1 MKDGVMINAQ
11 AYHDTSLSNLLL
23 TEKCS
28 TGLSFGVFLF
38 FIKLVIQGKE
48 RPRIMDRK
56 NGSMEWVFLSS
67 ESFCQLQV
75 KLVTPGQKDKPQLSP
90 GIT

>member
-28 TGLSFGVFLF
+28 TGLSVNY
-38 FIKLVIQGKE
+38 KC
-48 RPRIMDRK
+48 RK
-56 NGSMEWVFLSS
+56 YSVAGLGYRGSSILSTVPTDLKNRYYLDT
-67 ESFCQLQV
+67 SFHD
-75 KLVTPGQKDKPQLSP
+75 KVTLD
-90 GIT
+90 THDTWYYMM

>member
-28 TGLSFGVFLF
+28 TGLSVNTIGQWILSF
-38 FIKLVIQGKE
+38 FKYVENIK
-48 RPRIMDRK
+48 P
-56 NGSMEWVFLSS
+56 
-67 ESFCQLQV
+67 
-75 KLVTPGQKDKPQLSP
+75 
-90 GIT
+90 

>member
-28 TGLSFGVFLF
+28 TGLSVNYKFKV
-38 FIKLVIQGKE
+38 
-48 RPRIMDRK
+48 
-56 NGSMEWVFLSS
+56 
-67 ESFCQLQV
+67 CC
-75 KLVTPGQKDKPQLSP
+75 P
-90 GIT
+90 GIMARARGLTES

>member
-28 TGLSFGVFLF
+28 TGLSVNYKFKVCCPGIMVFLF
-38 FIKLVIQGKE
+38 VLV
-48 RPRIMDRK
+48 RARD
-56 NGSMEWVFLSS
+56 
-67 ESFCQLQV
+67 
-75 KLVTPGQKDKPQLSP
+75 
-90 GIT
+90 ITNT

>member
-28 TGLSFGVFLF
+28 TGLSVNYKLKVIGERLHDNFLST
-38 FIKLVIQGKE
+38 GY
-48 RPRIMDRK
+48 
-56 NGSMEWVFLSS
+56 VFLSIVS
-67 ESFCQLQV
+67 
-75 KLVTPGQKDKPQLSP
+75 
-90 GIT
+90 

>member
-38 FIKLVIQGKE
+38 C
-48 RPRIMDRK
+48 P
-56 NGSMEWVFLSS
+56 
-67 ESFCQLQV
+67 
-75 KLVTPGQKDKPQLSP
+75 
-90 GIT
+90 

>member
-28 TGLSFGVFLF
+28 TGLSVGFA
-38 FIKLVIQGKE
+38 
-48 RPRIMDRK
+48 RA
-56 NGSMEWVFLSS
+56 
-67 ESFCQLQV
+67 
-75 KLVTPGQKDKPQLSP
+75 KPEEMKHEPQRYRV
-90 GIT
+90 

>member
-28 TGLSFGVFLF
+28 TGLSFGVFLYLTLSF
-38 FIKLVIQGKE
+38 
-48 RPRIMDRK
+48 RK
-56 NGSMEWVFLSS
+56 
-67 ESFCQLQV
+67 
-75 KLVTPGQKDKPQLSP
+75 VTRARETPKRVTQSGHETQK
-90 GIT
+90 

>member
-28 TGLSFGVFLF
+28 TGLSFLPFYGYPVDTPRRGKRKTHTYMKCDNKEFEVERQVSCF
-38 FIKLVIQGKE
+38 HVIQVKE
-48 RPRIMDRK
+48 
-56 NGSMEWVFLSS
+56 
-67 ESFCQLQV
+67 
-75 KLVTPGQKDKPQLSP
+75 T
-90 GIT
+90 

>member
-38 FIKLVIQGKE
+38 CPG
-48 RPRIMDRK
+48 
-56 NGSMEWVFLSS
+56 VFLSVYR
-67 ESFCQLQV
+67 SFCQLQV
-75 KLVTPGQKDKPQLSP
+75 KLAFLRMRARLKVVRSRGFEPLTPRFVV
-90 GIT
+90 

>member
-48 RPRIMDRK
+48 RVRK
-56 NGSMEWVFLSS
+56 MVPWNG
-67 ESFCQLQV
+67 SFCQLQV

>member
-28 TGLSFGVFLF
+28 TGLSVLPSAKDVDSDPSASKLRGGAAVASAGVAA
-38 FIKLVIQGKE
+38 
-48 RPRIMDRK
+48 P
-56 NGSMEWVFLSS
+56 
-67 ESFCQLQV
+67 C
-75 KLVTPGQKDKPQLSP
+75 
-90 GIT
+90 

>member
-28 TGLSFGVFLF
+28 TGLSVNYKFKV
-38 FIKLVIQGKE
+38 
-48 RPRIMDRK
+48 
-56 NGSMEWVFLSS
+56 
-67 ESFCQLQV
+67 CC
-75 KLVTPGQKDKPQLSP
+75 P
-90 GIT
+90 GIMVSVSERLVVNVSRAR

>member
-28 TGLSFGVFLF
+28 TGLSVRGVLS
-38 FIKLVIQGKE
+38 VIPLRGVAIG
-48 RPRIMDRK
+48 PAGLTVSLHYMI
-56 NGSMEWVFLSS
+56 
-67 ESFCQLQV
+67 QV
-75 KLVTPGQKDKPQLSP
+75 KPVTDSYP
-90 GIT
+90 INV

>member
-28 TGLSFGVFLF
+28 TGLSVNYISTRGRRPKAGVHIFQL
-38 FIKLVIQGKE
+38 LQLGWGLE
-48 RPRIMDRK
+48 R
-56 NGSMEWVFLSS
+56 LSAHPY
-67 ESFCQLQV
+67 LM
-75 KLVTPGQKDKPQLSP
+75 
-90 GIT
+90 

>member
-28 TGLSFGVFLF
+28 TGLSVNYKCRARVTLTPRSG
-38 FIKLVIQGKE
+38 KLNKICE
-48 RPRIMDRK
+48 REVEMYLER
-56 NGSMEWVFLSS
+56 
-67 ESFCQLQV
+67 
-75 KLVTPGQKDKPQLSP
+75 
-90 GIT
+90 

>member
-28 TGLSFGVFLF
+28 TGLSFGVFLS
-38 FIKLVIQGKE
+38 ITELEVSGGCG
-48 RPRIMDRK
+48 P
-56 NGSMEWVFLSS
+56 LSS
-67 ESFCQLQV
+67 LYLPLYTFLPPCNR
-75 KLVTPGQKDKPQLSP
+75 LVERCRAIGYREVSTGKIAAAIQIDR
-90 GIT
+90 